1 MAYSNL
7 DFSKFRNNIIGVDAV
22 FDTPFGKQK
31 VLYADWVASGR
42 LYKPIESA
50 IQEKFAP
57 LLGNTH
63 SEASSTGAFMTRAYH
78 EAQHIIKKHVNASEQ
93 DLLINAGSGM
103 TGVANKLIRLLGLR
117 IPEQLK
123 DMIHLPDEL
132 RPVVFITHI
141 EHHSNQTSWLE
152 TLCDTVILEPEPD
165 GTVGTTDLIKKLE
178 EYKSRPLKIGSFSA
192 CSNVTGIKTPY
203 YELARVMHQHG
214 GYCFVDF
221 ACSAPYVAIDM
232 HPADPEQ
239 HLDAIFF
246 SAHKFLGGP
255 GSPGILIFN
264 SNLYHNHIPDEPGG
278 GTVDWTNPWGK
289 HKFVNNIEARED
301 GGTPPFLQTIK
312 AALAI
317 KLKEQMQPD
326 LIQAREAELLKI
338 LFREIETIP
347 HVHILA
353 NNLRDRLG
361 VVSFYLDNMHYNLAV
376 KLLNDRFG
384 IQTRGGCSCAG
395 TYGHYLLHVDPNRS
409 KAITNKINEGDL
421 SDKPGWVRVS
431 IHPTMTEDEMHLI
444 GEALRQ
450 IVANADEWSKDYL
463 YIAAKNEFVHTSE
476 KLQDI
481 SPLFEL

>member
-1 MAYSNL
+1 MVYSKL
-7 DFSKFRNNIIGVDAV
+7 DFSNFRNSIVGIDAGIS
-22 FDTPFGKQK
+22 TPFGEQK
-31 VLYADWVASGR
+31 LVYADWVASGR
-42 LYKPIESA
+42 LYRPIESI
-50 IQEKFAP
+50 IQDRFAP

-63 SEASSTGAFMTRAYH
+63 SESSTTGAFMTRSYH
-78 EAQHIIKKHVNASEQ
+78 EAQRIIKKHVNASEQ
-93 DLLINAGSGM
+93 DYLINAGSGM
-103 TGVANKLIRLLGLR
+103 TGVVNKLIRLLGLR

-123 DMIHLPDEL
+123 EMTHVPDEL

-165 GTVGTTDLIKKLE
+165 GTVGTTDLIRKLE
-178 EYKSRPLKIGSFSA
+178 EYKNRPLKIGSFSA
-192 CSNVTGIKTPY
+192 CSNVSGIKTPY
-203 YELARVMHQHG
+203 YELAKVMHRHG

-221 ACSAPYVAIDM
+221 ACSAPYVDINM
-232 HPADPEQ
+232 HPADPEE

-246 SAHKFLGGP
+246 STHKFLGGP

-264 SNLYHNHIPDEPGG
+264 SNLYHNSVPDEPGG

-289 HKFVNNIEARED
+289 HKFINNIEARED

-317 KLKEQMQPD
+317 KLKEQMQPKF
-326 LIQAREAELLKI
+326 IQEREAQLLKI
-338 LFREIETIP
+338 LFAELDTIP

-353 NNLRDRLG
+353 SNLRDRLG

-409 KAITNKINEGDL
+409 QAITDKINNGDL

-431 IHPTMTEDEMHLI
+431 IHPTMTEDEMHFI
-444 GEALRQ
+444 GNALRQ
-450 IVANADEWSKDYL
+450 IVANTDEWSKDYQ
-463 YIAAKNEFVHTSE
+463 YISSKNEFVHKSE
-476 KLQDI
+476 KLQNI
-481 SPLFEL
+481 VPLFEL